1 MKFLRVSWQ
10 IGDKHQNGFF
20 KTVSAKKGDKL
31 PSTYTFAKQ
40 PRQGIGAMFDT
51 IAHRY
56 DFLNHL
62 LSLGMDRRWR
72 VQGVKALQSA
82 VGRAGASI
90 LDVATGTGDL
100 AIAALQMKPPLLVGI
115 DVSREMLSLAQK
127 KFFRYSVL
135 TSSGFFVQAAVEHL
149 PIPSEIFDAAMVAY
163 GVRNFADLQQGLRE
177 IHRVLKPGGRF
188 LVIEFSLPKFPVIR
202 QLYLFYFGKLLP
214 SIGRF
219 FSGSRYAYSYLPA
232 SVEQF

>member
-1 MKFLRVSWQ
+1 
-10 IGDKHQNGFF
+10 
-20 KTVSAKKGDKL
+20 
-31 PSTYTFAKQ
+31 
-40 PRQGIGAMFDT
+40 MFDT

-62 LSLGMDRRWR
+62 LSLGIDRRWR
-72 VQGVKALQSA
+72 AQGVKALQSA
-82 VGRAGASI
+82 IGRHGASI

-100 AIAALQMKPPLLVGI
+100 AIAALEMKPALLVGI

-127 KFFRYSVL
+127 KFLKYPIL
-135 TSSGFFVQAAVEHL
+135 TLSRFFIQAEVEHL

-163 GVRNFADLQQGLRE
+163 GVRNFTNLQQGLRE

-188 LVIEFSLPKFPVIR
+188 LVLEFSLPRLPVMR
-202 QLYLFYFGKLLP
+202 QLYLFYFSKLLP

-232 SVEQF
+232 SVEQFPQPEEFVKILHKVGFAEVKWKLQTLGISVLYLATKPPVT